1 MSHATLSPL
10 MQPRTAPSSEW
21 FVIIETGSLAGQR
34 FPLDSQAAVLTL
46 GRDPSC
52 TIQFDPNR
60 ERMVGRRHAH
70 IELRGDGLYLVDD
83 SSANGTFKDG
93 QAVSQV
99 RLEHGDRFQLGGE
112 VEGAQGPWVSIYMP
126 AHMPAHMPAA
136 THLAPPRTDAV
147 TLITRLPAV
156 SASPSSYGSEPDAG
170 RTMPVIPAIPA
181 AATHAAPPAAAT
193 YAAPQAAA
201 AVITP
206 LLGLAP
212 VPARVALGA
221 PTKGTSAVERYDS
234 TAPVSTS
241 AAGDPLLR
249 QRRTQLFRQ
258 IAGTVLLLLLSCT
271 IGVILGMRQ
280 GPELS
285 TDTAAPLQD

>member
-10 MQPRTAPSSEW
+10 MQPRPAPSSEW

-34 FPLDSQAAVLTL
+34 FPLNGRAAMLTL

-93 QAVSQV
+93 QAVSKV

-112 VEGAQGPWVSIYMP
+112 VEGAQGPWLSI
-126 AHMPAHMPAA
+126 HMPAA
-136 THLAPPRTDAV
+136 THLAPSRTDAV
-147 TLITRLPAV
+147 TLITRLPVV
-156 SASPSSYGSEPDAG
+156 SASPSSYGSEPSAG
-170 RTMPVIPAIPA
+170 RTRPTIPA
-181 AATHAAPPAAAT
+181 AVTHAAPPAAASF
-193 YAAPQAAA
+193 
-201 AVITP
+201 ITP
-206 LLGLAP
+206 LLGLAS
-212 VPARVALGA
+212 VPARVEIGSPARR
-221 PTKGTSAVERYDS
+221 TSAVERYDS
-234 TAPVSTS
+234 TASVSTS

-258 IAGTVLLLLLSCT
+258 VAGAVLLLLLSCML
-271 IGVILGMRQ
+271 GVILGMRQ
-280 GPELS
+280 GSELS
-285 TDTAAPLQD
+285 TDTGAQLQD

>member
-10 MQPRTAPSSEW
+10 MQPHPAQSPEW

-34 FPLDSQAAVLTL
+34 FALGNQAAVLTL

-52 TIQFDPNR
+52 TIQFDPTR

-93 QAVSQV
+93 QAVRQV

-112 VEGAQGPWVSIYMP
+112 VEGAQGPWVSI
-126 AHMPAHMPAA
+126 HMPVATHLVPPRTEAVTLVTRLPVVGPSHASYGSKSDAVSTARIAA
-136 THLAPPRTDAV
+136 THAV
-147 TLITRLPAV
+147 PPAV
-156 SASPSSYGSEPDAG
+156 AKY
-170 RTMPVIPAIPA
+170 
-181 AATHAAPPAAAT
+181 AAPPAADT
-193 YAAPQAAA
+193 
-201 AVITP
+201 VITP

-212 VPARVALGA
+212 APPRTKLGA
-221 PTKGTSAVERYDS
+221 PAAATSRVERYDT
-234 TAPVSTS
+234 TASVNTS

-258 IAGTVLLLLLSCT
+258 VAGTVLLLILACT
-271 IGVILGMRQ
+271 IGVMLGMRQ

-285 TDTAAPLQD
+285 SDSAAQLQD

>member
-1 MSHATLSPL
+1 MNHATLSPL
-10 MQPRTAPSSEW
+10 MQPRPAQSSEW

-34 FPLDSQAAVLTL
+34 FPLGSQAAVLTL

-52 TIQFDPNR
+52 TIQFDPTR

-70 IELRGDGLYLVDD
+70 LELRGDGLYLVDD

-93 QAVSQV
+93 QAISQV

-112 VEGAQGPWVSIYMP
+112 VEGAQGPWVSI
-126 AHMPAHMPAA
+126 HMPVA

-147 TLITRLPAV
+147 TLITRLPIV
-156 SASPSSYGSEPDAG
+156 GPSPSSYGSESDPGSSA
-170 RTMPVIPAIPA
+170 PH
-181 AATHAAPPAAAT
+181 AATHAAPHAAAT
-193 YAAPQAAA
+193 YAAPHAAA
-201 AVITP
+201 SVITP

-212 VPARVALGA
+212 APARAELGTPRA
-221 PTKGTSAVERYDS
+221 GTSAIARYDS
-234 TAPVSTS
+234 TAPVNTS

-258 IAGTVLLLLLSCT
+258 VAGTVLLLLLACT
-271 IGVILGMRQ
+271 VGVILGLRQ

-285 TDTAAPLQD
+285 SDPATQLQD